1 VDFLAQLGSGILPSE
16 VKSGKTGRLKSL
28 QLFLSEKNSPAALRF
43 NTDKPSVAFI
53 EGEGATSKLV
63 SLPLPFVGQF
73 PRLVQSAPN
82 QTSSQDKPSR

>member
-1 VDFLAQLGSGILPSE
+1 VE

-43 NTDKPSVAFI
+43 NTDKPSVAII
-53 EGEGATSKLV
+53 EDGGTTSQLV

-73 PRLVQSAPN
+73 HRLVTSGVK
-82 QTSSQDKPSR
+82 QTFSQNKPAL